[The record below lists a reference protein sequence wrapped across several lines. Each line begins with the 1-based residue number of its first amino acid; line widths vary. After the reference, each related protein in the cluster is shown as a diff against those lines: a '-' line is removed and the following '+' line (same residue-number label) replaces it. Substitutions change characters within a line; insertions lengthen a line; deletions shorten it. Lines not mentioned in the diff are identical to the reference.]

1 MAIFLPPL
9 FTAPRALQ
17 DAQDAVVEMRE
28 HDVPYH
34 VRFAIDTDTRCGHWF
49 TVRAKVG
56 GKGMLWWGQGDT
68 VVGSGG
74 CAPASG
80 MRKCHGEGGEQGWR

>member
-1 MAIFLPPL
+1 MASFLPPI
-9 FTAPRALQ
+9 FTCCTACSAPRALQ

-56 GKGMLWWGQGDT
+56 GRGTLWRGQGD
-68 VVGSGG
+68 VRLPMACASVMVRGESRAGG
-74 CAPASG
+74 
-80 MRKCHGEGGEQGWR
+80 